1 MTPGLK
7 LPGVV
12 AVGASSFST
21 PPRRVPRLSRLAL
34 AGLLLLAAC
43 FPGGAAAE
51 TASEAQ
57 LRAAYLVNFLKYV
70 EWPGARGG
78 TVNICLFG
86 RDSLGPYL
94 AGYEGRQIAGRELR
108 IRKVSSPEQLADCH
122 ELFIPETEEA
132 RIGAVLRWVDRQ
144 PILTVSDA
152 ESFARDGGGIALI
165 RNDGRLQ
172 FEVNNDTLGRANLKA
187 SSQMLRL
194 ARQVFGASR

>member
-1 MTPGLK
+1 M
-7 LPGVV
+7 
-12 AVGASSFST
+12 ARST
-21 PPRRVPRLSRLAL
+21 LRRFIRNAAL
-34 AGLLLLAAC
+34 AAGIALAMPAT
-43 FPGGAAAE
+43 FGE
-51 TASEAQ
+51 VTSESQ
-57 LRAAYLVNFLKYV
+57 LKAAYLVNFLKYV

-132 RIGAVLRWVDRQ
+132 RIAAVLRWVERQ

-152 ESFARDGGGIALI
+152 ENFARDGGAIALI

-172 FEVNNDTLGRANLKA
+172 FEVNNDTLGRSNLKA

-194 ARQVFGASR
+194 ARQVFGGSR